1 MLYHITSCIRCVE
14 FQKSGYSGGMRTYWD
29 MKIGTFWNID
39 YIGSRH
45 AAIPKLG
52 LSGPRTNINCF

>member
-1 MLYHITSCIRCVE
+1 MG
-14 FQKSGYSGGMRTYWD
+14 QN
-29 MKIGTFWNID
+29 WNISRYID